1 MVRIL
6 FVHQSAE
13 MYGSDKVL
21 LSLVLGL
28 KPQEFHPIVL
38 LPGDGPL
45 LTALRAGG
53 IETHIVPVTK
63 LDRKTLS
70 AMGLLRLPFS
80 VLKSIRAIN
89 HLLKGRHIDLVYSN
103 TLAVLGAAVWA
114 KFRRIPHLWHVHE
127 LLISPRVVTQGFP
140 WMLRLLADKVVCN
153 STITKEW
160 LLHEQPSLD
169 ARTVVIWNGLGPRPP
184 VQTAMANELRKRVDV
199 LDGQLLVALVGRI
212 NRMKGQPLLIRTA
225 AILWERGFRNIHF
238 LIVGSVFPGQEKLL
252 DDLNRQI
259 ASSQARE
266 KIHVMPFTDDVWN
279 VWDACDIAVV
289 PSTEPESF
297 GMVAIEAMA
306 AAKPVVVAAHGGVL
320 DIVEHEVSG
329 LHCKPNDATA
339 FADEIEKL
347 IHSPQLRDRLGL
359 AGRDRQDRLFS
370 LTSQIDSTV
379 ELLCGMI
386 ESKS

>member
-1 MVRIL
+1 MKKSIL
-6 FVHQSAE
+6 LAHQSAE

-28 KPQEFHPIVL
+28 NSLGFHPIVL
-38 LPGDGPL
+38 LPAEGPL
-45 LTALRAGG
+45 LTALGGSG
-53 IETHIVPVTK
+53 IETHIVPVAK

-70 AMGLLRLPFS
+70 AMGLLRFPFNL
-80 VLKSIRAIN
+80 LKSIRAIN
-89 HLLKGRHIDLVYSN
+89 RILKGRHIDFVYSN

-114 KFRRIPHLWHVHE
+114 KFRRIPHIWHVHE
-127 LLISPRVVTQGFP
+127 LLISPRVVTRGFP
-140 WMLRLLADKVVCN
+140 WMLRLLADRVVCN
-153 STITKEW
+153 STMTKEW

-169 ARTVVIWNGLGPRPP
+169 ARTMVIWNGLGPRPP
-184 VQTAMANELRKRVDV
+184 VQNTMKNELRKRLDV

-212 NRMKGQPLLIRTA
+212 NRMKGQILLVEA
-225 AILWERGFRNIHF
+225 ATILWKRGFRNIHF
-238 LIVGSVFPGQEKLL
+238 LIVGSVFLGQEKLL
-252 DDLNRQI
+252 DNLNRQI

-306 AAKPVVVAAHGGVL
+306 AAKPVLVAAHGGVL
-320 DIVEHEVSG
+320 DIVEHGVSG
-329 LHCKPNDATA
+329 LHFKPNDSEA

-359 AGRDRQDRLFS
+359 AGRDRQEKKFS
-370 LTSQIDSTV
+370 LTSQINSTL
-379 ELLCGMI
+379 ELLCGI
-386 ESKS
+386 NKSK